1 MKFACAIL
9 VSLTACS
16 ALADQRLGK
25 WCESDDQGK
34 TCVGYISYFPN
45 NEVYAYGV
53 TEDVF
58 YIATGSWQQRG
69 QESCLSL
76 TYKLFDPFTE
86 TPYPPEEFNFC
97 NQISAIDEQTFVY
110 LDDAGESNTMY
121 RVSQQ
126 PDYRMQPLPDY
137 LALHAERVKPE
148 VLTLNPPAGKY
159 GLYPLILETVPADFT
174 FKLSLSPHA
183 ELDPQWYPY
192 TYVQIGDPEQANF
205 RISLHQ
211 QPGTTGQ
218 NILMLEYRVGG
229 KATKQ
234 QLAMDIADGEPVL
247 IRLAW
252 LQDGTTTITY
262 QDKSIQHILPLTNWQ
277 SYFMASS
284 TNASFQRVINK
295 AVP

>member
-1 MKFACAIL
+1 MKMISTL
-9 VSLTACS
+9 LLSLAFS

-34 TCVGYISYFPN
+34 TCLGYISYFPN
-45 NEVYAYGV
+45 GEVYGYGV
-53 TEDVF
+53 TEEIF
-58 YIATGSWQQRG
+58 YIATGNWQQRD
-69 QESCLSL
+69 QQSCLNL
-76 TYKLFDPFTE
+76 TYKLFNPLTE
-86 TPYPPEEFNFC
+86 IPYPPEEFNFC
-97 NQISAIDEQTFVY
+97 NQVTAIDEQTFVY

-121 RVSQQ
+121 RVSQL
-126 PDYRMQPLPDY
+126 PDYSMQPLPGY
-137 LALHAERVKPE
+137 LAEHSARVQPE
-148 VLTLNPPAGKY
+148 VLTLNPPVGKY
-159 GLYPLILETVPADFT
+159 GLYPLLLETVPADFT
-174 FKLSLSPHA
+174 FTMTLTPHA
-183 ELDPQWYPY
+183 DVDPKWLPY
-192 TYVQIGDPEQANF
+192 AYVQIGDPEQANF
-205 RISLHQ
+205 RVSLHQ
-211 QPGTTGQ
+211 KPNNIGQ
-218 NILMLEYRVGG
+218 NILMLEYRVNGQ
-229 KATKQ
+229 ATKQ